1 MDPIFIE
8 IARVLSKK
16 STCCLI
22 KNAAVIVKDGN
33 ILGYGVTDLGD
44 CDRYWREI
52 HKKEWDEFKKTDDR
66 DSRSIDSRSSNG
78 LDRTRSLSV
87 TRSTASTKAKEVSG
101 RPPTGKSKKDGG
113 GDRGGGDRG
122 GGDRGGDRGGGD
134 RGGDRGGS
142 GRDSERKSTEL
153 SASSLAKI
161 AAIQESK
168 KVKKSYLINAKGPKS
183 SWKKYLKSEKF
194 ISAHETWSY
203 DHETHAEFNAV
214 FNKSP
219 AADIKNAV
227 MYCLYSPCADC
238 ARIIRKSGICK
249 VYFDILVDRRAI
261 DYLAEYEIQC
271 INYASVLEQ
280 PVTSFD
286 ISSSDTSDHDSD

>member
-33 ILGYGVTDLGD
+33 ILGYGVTDLGE
-44 CDRYWREI
+44 CERYWREI
-52 HKKEWDEFKKTDDR
+52 HKKEWEEFKKTDDR
-66 DSRSIDSRSSNG
+66 DRDRDSRSTAS
-78 LDRTRSLSV
+78 TRSLSV
-87 TRSTASTKAKEVSG
+87 TRSTASTKAKEVNG
-101 RPPTGKSKKDGG
+101 RPPTGKSKKDGDG
-113 GDRGGGDRG
+113 GRDG
-122 GGDRGGDRGGGD
+122 
-134 RGGDRGGS
+134 
-142 GRDSERKSTEL
+142 GRDSSRDRSDRKSTEL

-161 AAIQESK
+161 AAIQDSK
-168 KVKKSYLINAKGPKS
+168 KVKKSYLLHAKGPKS
-183 SWKKYLKSEKF
+183 SWKKYIKSEKF

-214 FNKSP
+214 FNRSP
-219 AADIKNAV
+219 GADIKDAT
-227 MYCLYSPCADC
+227 MYCLYSPCVDC

-249 VYFDILVDRRAI
+249 IYFDVLVDRRAI
-261 DYLAEYEIQC
+261 DYLAQYEIQC

-286 ISSSDTSDHDSD
+286 ISSSSDQSADDSD